1 MTTTQLIHFAIAM
14 VTITNP
20 VGNLAIYAGLTGD
33 RTRATRHLDRI
44 SGERRQTLR
53 HRHHIQKIFL
63 SLDLVNSW
71 PLNCPDQ

>member
-33 RTRATRHLDRI
+33 NSAA
-44 SGERRQTLR
+44 ERRHMAIDRGHSRSRSSWCSVVWAGRL
-53 HRHHIQKIFL
+53 HHG
-63 SLDLVNSW
+63 SPSA
-71 PLNCPDQ
+71 